1 MRPVL
6 AIAHRE
12 LRSYFASPI
21 GWIVL
26 ATFMAFVGY
35 FFWAAIALAGIGE
48 MRMWYSNTTIILIIL
63 LPALTMRLFAEE
75 RQKGT
80 IEVLMTSPVTDTQAV
95 FGKYLGALAFYAI
108 MLILTLQFPVT
119 LTKVGSPDRG
129 PFYSG
134 YLGMLLFG
142 GTFLA
147 VGLLI
152 STMTKSQVV
161 AYVGTLFVLLFL
173 WLLAWVGTGDA
184 WWQKLLQ
191 YVSLPTHL
199 DAFAKGLID
208 TRDLFFYL
216 SFIGGMLFLTVRALA
231 AWKWR

>member
-6 AIAHRE
+6 AIAQRE
-12 LRSYFASPI
+12 LRGYFASPI

-26 ATFMAFVGY
+26 GTFTAFTGW
-35 FFWAAIALAGIGE
+35 FFWAALAIAGIGD
-48 MRMWYSNTTIILIIL
+48 MRLWYANTTVVLIIL
-63 LPALTMRLFAEE
+63 MPALTMRLFAEE

-95 FGKYLGALAFYAI
+95 MGKYLGALTFYAV
-108 MLILTLQFPVT
+108 MLLLTIQFPVT
-119 LTKVGSPDRG
+119 LTRVGSPDRG

-134 YLGMLLFG
+134 YLGMFLFG
-142 GTFLA
+142 GTFLSI
-147 VGLLI
+147 GLFV
-152 STMTKSQVV
+152 STMTRSQVV

-173 WLLAWVGTGDA
+173 WLLAWVGVGDA

-191 YVSLPTHL
+191 YISLPTHL
-199 DAFAKGLID
+199 DAYAKGLLD

-231 AWKWR
+231 AFKWR

>member
-1 MRPVL
+1 MRPIV
-6 AIAHRE
+6 AIAQRE

-26 ATFMAFVGY
+26 AVFMAFVGY
-35 FFWAAIALAGIGE
+35 FFWAAIAIAGIGE
-48 MRMWYSNTTIILIIL
+48 MRMWFNHTTIILIML

-75 RQKGT
+75 RQRGT

-95 FGKYLGALAFYAI
+95 LGKYFGALIFYAV
-108 MLILTLQFPVT
+108 MLLLTVQFPIT
-119 LTKVGSPDRG
+119 LTRLATPDRG

-147 VGLLI
+147 VGVLI
-152 STMTKSQVV
+152 SSMTKSQVA
-161 AYVGTLFVLLFL
+161 AYVGTVFVLLFL
-173 WLLAWVGTGDA
+173 WLLSWVGTGDA
-184 WWQKLLQ
+184 WWQTLLQ
-191 YVSLPTHL
+191 YISVPSHL
-199 DAFAKGLID
+199 DNFAKGLID

-216 SFIGGMLFLTVRALA
+216 SFVGGMLFLTVRAVA
-231 AWKWR
+231 AFKWR